1 MAITT
6 PSTVRALQIQAG
18 DPLAT
23 SNLASRIA
31 GNVGEANK
39 YTIFNQQLMQMLR
52 QAQEAGGTQGL
63 KNRQLDLQSEQ
74 AGRLMQ
80 EAEPGMSPS
89 LQESVRQA
97 QAGALTPSIQGISSR
112 TQTFQEQLSSFKD
125 ILGMAQNIAS
135 QAQAAEEKSK
145 ADAQNLIQQSFAQL
159 GSSAFKG
166 ANQQDVAAL
175 EKMAG
180 YPKGFLTSFSQ
191 TLAERELA
199 QEAPKTME
207 TSQGIFQ
214 WNPQTSRWESTGMS
228 PYEKETGIISP
239 TAATVDQIANALKQI
254 ETGGNIQARG
264 AAGERGA
271 YQFMPATWNK
281 YSEEYATATGQY
293 TSLNINDPN
302 AQEEVAKFK
311 IQQWLKQGYSPE
323 QIARIWNSGSPTG
336 NVPQYV
342 SRFNQALNNIM
353 GQTGGK
359 DTALVQSI
367 ITNPQLYYTL
377 TATKRQEILP
387 QLQGQGFDIT
397 QLVSP
402 TLVGKAKEK
411 VDAFN
416 TAQTM
421 LDTIENKS
429 QKIIKATTISGMM
442 GQTLKNI
449 KAKIPYLGAQLEPE
463 FKVYND
469 TIESFLTM
477 LSRATGEKGVI
488 TNQDVARIQKAL
500 PNSMDTLETAN
511 QKMQTLRNMFTS
523 IMSGGVSA
531 YTGQTNILSGQQNN
545 DPLGIR

>member
-80 EAEPGMSPS
+80 EAEPGMPPN

-159 GSSAFKG
+159 GGSAFKG

-228 PYEKETGIISP
+228 PYESPKSASVGTYTERISP
-239 TAATVDQIANALKQI
+239 ALASAEGDLGNLIGSGGFVDINDYRRVRSNYAKQGIPQSTFDSNFQDYLSGSDRLKYGMGGT
-254 ETGGNIQARG
+254 TGLKLTPE
-264 AAGERGA
+264 GEVTG
-271 YQFMPATWNK
+271 TGTK
-281 YSEEYATATGQY
+281 TGEIEYALPDGT
-293 TSLNINDPN
+293 
-302 AQEEVAKFK
+302 K
-311 IQQWLKQGYSPE
+311 I
-323 QIARIWNSGSPTG
+323 
-336 NVPQYV
+336 
-342 SRFNQALNNIM
+342 
-353 GQTGGK
+353 
-359 DTALVQSI
+359 
-367 ITNPQLYYTL
+367 
-377 TATKRQEILP
+377 
-387 QLQGQGFDIT
+387 
-397 QLVSP
+397 
-402 TLVGKAKEK
+402 
-411 VDAFN
+411 
-416 TAQTM
+416 
-421 LDTIENKS
+421 
-429 QKIIKATTISGMM
+429 KI
-442 GQTLKNI
+442 
-449 KAKIPYLGAQLEPE
+449 
-463 FKVYND
+463 
-469 TIESFLTM
+469 
-477 LSRATGEKGVI
+477 
-488 TNQDVARIQKAL
+488 
-500 PNSMDTLETAN
+500 
-511 QKMQTLRNMFTS
+511 
-523 IMSGGVSA
+523 
-531 YTGQTNILSGQQNN
+531 
-545 DPLGIR
+545 